1 MIDEQTLVLYFYEDG
16 LTEQER
22 GDVADALNNDPLLA
36 ARFDKL
42 RRELEEIGDS
52 EITPAPTHLVQR
64 WHDSIENAAR
74 AELRET
80 SVPQNPV
87 HFWSFFWG
95 AALTAALAL
104 GIGIGVYFSGGADI
118 DDTGPTATSLY
129 ANDAGP
135 SAAAVPASFTRGLE
149 AHLQQSRWDIASMPV
164 NTGSDRSRLA
174 QQIIE
179 QNRMFVYA
187 ADQNS
192 APGLA
197 RVLRAFEPI
206 LMRLAAED
214 ISPEEADALRA
225 QLSFELNVMLTKLAR
240 ETSKEITT
248 T

>member
-1 MIDEQTLVLYFYEDG
+1 MDEQTLVLYFYEDG
-16 LTEQER
+16 LTEKER
-22 GDVADALNNDPLLA
+22 RDVAHALRNDPLLA

-52 EITPAPTHLVQR
+52 EIAPAPTHLLQR
-64 WHDSIENAAR
+64 WHDSIEHAAR
-74 AELRET
+74 TELRET
-80 SVPQNPV
+80 SRPKSPV

-95 AALTAALAL
+95 AAVTAALAL
-104 GIGIGVYFSGGADI
+104 GIGIGSYFSGAG
-118 DDTGPTATSLY
+118 DTGPTEATLY
-129 ANDAGP
+129 ANETGP
-135 SAAAVPASFTRGLE
+135 SVAAVPASFTRGLE
-149 AHLQQSRWDIASMPV
+149 AHLQQSQWDIASMPV
-164 NTGSDRSRLA
+164 DTGSDRSRLA
-174 QQIIE
+174 RQIIE

-187 ADQNS
+187 ANQNS

-240 ETSKEITT
+240 ETSKETT
-248 T
+248 TT

>member
-16 LTEQER
+16 LTEKER
-22 GDVADALNNDPLLA
+22 RDVAHALRNDPLLA

-52 EITPAPTHLVQR
+52 EIAPAPTHLVRR
-64 WHDSIENAAR
+64 WHDSIEHAAR
-74 AELRET
+74 TELRET
-80 SVPQNPV
+80 SRPKSPV

-95 AALTAALAL
+95 AAVTAALAL
-104 GIGIGVYFSGGADI
+104 GIGIGAYFSGGG
-118 DDTGPTATSLY
+118 DTGSTVTSLY
-129 ANDAGP
+129 ANDTGP
-135 SAAAVPASFTRGLE
+135 SAVAVPASFTRGLE
-149 AHLQQSRWDIASMPV
+149 AHLQQSQWDIASMPI
-164 NTGSDRSRLA
+164 NTGSDRSRLT

-187 ADQNS
+187 ASQNN
-192 APGLA
+192 APDLA

-240 ETSKEITT
+240 ETSKETT
-248 T
+248 TT

>member
-1 MIDEQTLVLYFYEDG
+1 MIDEQTLVLYYYDDG
-16 LTEQER
+16 LTEKER
-22 GDVADALNNDPLLA
+22 RDVANALGNDPLLA

-42 RRELEEIGDS
+42 RSELEEIGDS
-52 EITPAPTHLVQR
+52 DIAPAPSHLVQR
-64 WHDSIENAAR
+64 WHDSIEDAAR

-80 SVPQNPV
+80 SRPQSPV

-95 AALTAALAL
+95 AAVTAALAL
-104 GIGIGVYFSGGADI
+104 GIGIGAYFSGGG
-118 DDTGPTATSLY
+118 DTEPATASLY
-129 ANDAGP
+129 ANDTGP

-149 AHLQQSRWDIASMPV
+149 AHLQQSQWDIASMPV
-164 NTGSDRSRLA
+164 HTGSDRSRLA

-240 ETSKEITT
+240 ETSNETT
-248 T
+248 TT

>member
-16 LTEQER
+16 LTEKER
-22 GDVADALNNDPLLA
+22 RDIANALSNDPLLA

-52 EITPAPTHLVQR
+52 EIAPAPTHLVQR
-64 WHDSIENAAR
+64 WHDSIEHAAR

-80 SVPQNPV
+80 SRPKNPV

-95 AALTAALAL
+95 AAVTAALAL
-104 GIGIGVYFSGGADI
+104 GIGIGSYFSGGG
-118 DDTGPTATSLY
+118 DTGPTAASLY
-129 ANDAGP
+129 ASNTGP
-135 SAAAVPASFTRGLE
+135 SVAAVPASFTRGLE
-149 AHLQQSRWDIASMPV
+149 AHLQQSQWDIASMPV
-164 NTGSDRSRLA
+164 DTGSDRSRLA

-187 ADQNS
+187 ANQNN
-192 APGLA
+192 APDLA

-214 ISPEEADALRA
+214 ISPEEADALRT

-240 ETSKEITT
+240 DTSKEITT